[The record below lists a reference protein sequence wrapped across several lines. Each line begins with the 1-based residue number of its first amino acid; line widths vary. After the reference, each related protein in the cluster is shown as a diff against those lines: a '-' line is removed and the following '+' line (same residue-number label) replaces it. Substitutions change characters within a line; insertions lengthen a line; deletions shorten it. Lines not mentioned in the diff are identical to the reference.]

1 MKNPN
6 SKKQKYM
13 EDAQETKFSFRGTKY
28 SFICVNGE
36 YMIRRIDDKVPS
48 SQELI
53 KVLTYILDEF
63 NID

>member
-1 MKNPN
+1 
-6 SKKQKYM
+6 M
-13 EDAQETKFSFRGTKY
+13 EDAKETKISFRGTKY

-48 SQELI
+48 KQELV